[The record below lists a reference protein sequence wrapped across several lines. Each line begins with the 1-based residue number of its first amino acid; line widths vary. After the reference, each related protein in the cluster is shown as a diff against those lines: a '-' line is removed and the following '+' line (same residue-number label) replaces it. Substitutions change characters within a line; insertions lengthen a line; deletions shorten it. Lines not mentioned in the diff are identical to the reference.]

1 MDTYSLRKRGGERKR
16 IHISMWMAAEAKRR
30 YQMP

>member
-1 MDTYSLRKRGGERKR
+1 MLAEEERGERKR